1 MNRPEP
7 SGWLAAFLRRQGS
20 LPPRATGIMLA
31 TLAGTLAIVLISG
44 QYKSLFKYVSP
55 ASYEVGSVAP
65 RDVTVERD
73 VLYTDLEATRL
84 RQEAVEKLVAPIF
97 RVNEEIGQSKLLQLD
112 EFGQALSRLAGQG
125 EPTGTLF
132 LKLQLSF
139 PGVLEQQELA
149 RLRPQ
154 AAMLLER
161 TRQLLEQ
168 TYRIGLLR
176 LPEPGSELLSTGAIE
191 LWRWHDGR
199 LEKQRVLVEDPLTR
213 QRLRDWA
220 LGNLKDLSSQQAG
233 LVVRLLEAFAA
244 ENGFLDLGET
254 LKAKARAVEQV
265 EPVLAKL
272 SRDQVIIRK
281 GDLVTEEAAQ
291 QIRALSE
298 YSASV
303 SISSIAGNALYVLI
317 VLALC
322 PFLLGALAPGL
333 KRSQL
338 LFLAGITLSY
348 LALAAVIFNLLE
360 ARGGLPLAVFL
371 PTSALS
377 MLVCLL
383 ASTRAAYVFSLEAS
397 LLLLPVLGLD
407 LFSFFFALASGLA
420 AAAVVARV
428 ERRIELLKA
437 GGVLSLVSFLVLLS
451 GGLLKGDFPRVLL
464 AAPVWGLA
472 NAFLGSLLTLGLLPA
487 FEHLLNAASRFR
499 LIELSDL
506 NAPIMK
512 RMLAQAPGTYSHSIS
527 VANLAES
534 ACSAM
539 GANALLARVGAY
551 YHDIGKINKPKYF
564 AENEMGSASKHKE
577 LSPAM
582 SQLIIVG
589 HVKDGVEMAKEFGL
603 PNVLRQFVET
613 HHGTTLVEPF
623 YHEARKKYEEP
634 MAAGKKPVE
643 SPPSESE
650 FRYAGPKP
658 KSKEA
663 AIVMLADAVEGAIRS
678 LPEVTLARVEAVVHN
693 IAMKRLQ
700 DGQFDECDLTL
711 RELSQIETTISK
723 SLAAHYHGRVAYP
736 TAPDAPARPPSKPG
750 VPKMVET

>member
-377 MLVCLL
+377 MLVSLL
-383 ASTRAAYVFSLEAS
+383 ASTQAAYVFSLAAS

-428 ERRIELLKA
+428 ERRIDLLKA
-437 GGVLSLVSFLVLLS
+437 GGVLSLVSSLVLLA

-464 AAPVWGLA
+464 AAPVWGLG

-539 GANALLARVGAY
+539 GADALLARVGAY
-551 YHDIGKINKPKYF
+551 YHDIGKIEQSEYFIENQNSYNKHDDMKPSLSAAVIRAHVKLGIERAGELDLPAEVRDIIAQHHGRGIIKYF
-564 AENEMGSASKHKE
+564 YHRAQENE
-577 LSPAM
+577 
-582 SQLIIVG
+582 
-589 HVKDGVEMAKEFGL
+589 
-603 PNVLRQFVET
+603 
-613 HHGTTLVEPF
+613 
-623 YHEARKKYEEP
+623 
-634 MAAGKKPVE
+634 E
-643 SPPSESE
+643 SREIPSEEYSYPGE
-650 FRYAGPKP
+650 RPR
-658 KSKEA
+658 SREA
-663 AIVMLADAVEGAIRS
+663 AVVMLADAAEAASR
-678 LPEVTLARVEAVVHN
+678 TLRKPTMAKLDKVVWGLIMEKFN
-693 IAMKRLQ
+693 SAEL
-700 DGQFDECDLTL
+700 GECALTL
-711 RELSQIETTISK
+711 GDLETIRRSFVRVLAGYFHSRIEYPKTRE
-723 SLAAHYHGRVAYP
+723 
-736 TAPDAPARPPSKPG
+736 PAR
-750 VPKMVET
+750 